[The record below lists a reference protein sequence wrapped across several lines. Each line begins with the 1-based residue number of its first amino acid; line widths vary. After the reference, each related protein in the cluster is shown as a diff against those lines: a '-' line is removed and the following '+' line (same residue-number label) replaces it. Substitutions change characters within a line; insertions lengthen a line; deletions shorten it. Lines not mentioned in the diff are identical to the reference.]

1 MNVLN
6 ENEVG
11 PSRASA
17 VVLFRRVG
25 SDVCEAWSPRIR
37 PARGRKP
44 PARHAGL
51 VTPSLWIGARLVLIC
66 DSACPLGK

>member
-1 MNVLN
+1 VNVLN

-25 SDVCEAWSPRIR
+25 SDVCEA
-37 PARGRKP
+37 RGRLGSGQ
-44 PARHAGL
+44 RAGE
-51 VTPSLWIGARLVLIC
+51 SRLLATL
-66 DSACPLGK
+66 DW